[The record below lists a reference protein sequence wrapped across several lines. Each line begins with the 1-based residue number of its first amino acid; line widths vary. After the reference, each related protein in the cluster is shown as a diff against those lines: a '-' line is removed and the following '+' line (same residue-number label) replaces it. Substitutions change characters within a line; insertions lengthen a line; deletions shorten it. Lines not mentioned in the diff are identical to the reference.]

1 MFLISILSIL
11 VLFVAYIL
19 LWYKY
24 LNWYLLDLVRTILNS
39 NDLNRLEE
47 FIDNKRIYTL
57 LLKKTV
63 LDQSLEFWTW
73 VYDDWVLR
81 YNLNIEWD
89 QLLFLLAIFIWEKIE
104 KEYKINIAIDNVF
117 EFNFKNNEKKKQ
129 LLTGKMKKLNVWI
142 YFLYEELKK
151 WRFRKYELILEK

>member
-73 VYDDWVLR
+73 VYHDWVLR